1 MRLSP
6 GASEKSWC
14 FSQTL
19 TPVAGGERIA
29 HFVPSN
35 RSHLPT
41 SANDARLQKRYWRLL
56 AHVWLLKSGRLGGLA
71 SGVLLALSEK

>member
-1 MRLSP
+1 
-6 GASEKSWC
+6 KSWC

-71 SGVLLALSEK
+71 LRCSAALSEL